1 MTARPFV
8 CVHGHFYQPP
18 RENPWLEAIEPQ
30 DSAAPYHDWNVRIT
44 AECYEPNTASRILDD
59 DDRIVS
65 IVNNYS
71 HISFNFGPTLLSW
84 LEREQPS
91 VYDAILDADRESQK
105 RFGGHGSALAQAYN
119 HTILPLATSEER
131 DVQVFWGVCDFEH
144 RFGRKPDGMWL
155 PETAVDLASLET
167 LAAHGIRFTVLA
179 PSQARQVRVIGEHDW
194 RDVSGAR
201 VDPTRPYIQRL
212 PSGESIVLFFYDGGL
227 SRSVAFDGLLHRGE
241 HFARRLARHT
251 DGAPEGGGALVHI
264 ATDGESYGHHH
275 RHGDMAL
282 AYALNAI
289 ESRGWG
295 ELTNYAWFLE
305 RFPPTHEVEIFENSS
320 WSCSHGVERWR
331 SDCGCKTGGPTAFT
345 QGWRAPLR
353 EALDSL
359 RDRTAHL
366 LHEESERCFKN
377 PTDALQHFIELILD
391 RSPENV
397 EQFLQQQRKG
407 TRTQESN
414 VRALKLLELGRQLQL
429 MYTSCGWFFSDL
441 SGIETI
447 QVLQYAGRA
456 VQLAEDLSGE
466 SIEDGFLERLA
477 RAHSNRSEAGSGR
490 DIYERSVRPGK
501 VTWEMLGAHYAMAS
515 FFETYPETT
524 TLYCYDVEREHYD
537 VRETGKTKLAIGH
550 ARLTSRITRA
560 REEMSFAVLYLGG
573 HTVTTGV
580 RRGSQTCDG
589 LLDAFTRG
597 DENEVRRILDD
608 CFGTHQYHLDSLF
621 GDEKRRIV
629 DALLRS
635 TLEDAEASHETVFE
649 KHSAT
654 MRFLTELGVPSP
666 PALSVAAE
674 VVLNRNLRRALA
686 ADTLDEE
693 LIGNLIAEAV
703 TEGVRLDE
711 ASLAYTA
718 RQTLDTLAA
727 QCFEDSADSADLE
740 RLDQLLHGVHLV
752 LALPFEVDLWQVQN
766 LYFHCLEQTRFRA
779 DRSGEWRAAF
789 DNLGDRLSMRLREL
803 EPTDASKASE

>member
-1 MTARPFV
+1 MPARPLV

-71 HISFNFGPTLLSW
+71 RISFNFGPTLLSW

-91 VYDAILDADRESQK
+91 VYDAILAADRESQK
-105 RFGGHGSALAQAYN
+105 RFGGHGSAIAQAYN
-119 HTILPLATSEER
+119 HIILPLATPEER
-131 DVQVFWGVCDFEH
+131 DVQVLWGVRDFEH

-155 PETAVDLASLET
+155 PETAVDLATLDT

-179 PSQARQVRVIGEHDW
+179 PSQARRVRVIGERDW
-194 RDVSGAR
+194 HDVSGAR
-201 VDPTRPYIQRL
+201 VDPTRPYVQQL

-227 SRSVAFDGLLHRGE
+227 SRGVAFDGLLHRGE
-241 HFARRLARHT
+241 HFARRLADAT
-251 DGAPEGGGALVHI
+251 PEGGGRLVHI

-275 RHGDMAL
+275 AHGDMAL
-282 AYALNAI
+282 AYALHAI

-320 WSCSHGVERWR
+320 WSCAHGVERWR
-331 SDCGCKTGGPTAFT
+331 SDCGCKTGGPAVWT
-345 QGWRAPLR
+345 QAWRAPVR
-353 EALDSL
+353 EALDWL
-359 RDRTAHL
+359 RDRAAHL

-377 PTDALQHFIELILD
+377 PVDALHQFIELILD

-397 EQFLQQQRKG
+397 DRFLQQHRKG
-407 TRTQESN
+407 RRTQNTN

-429 MYTSCGWFFSDL
+429 MYTSCGWFFSEL

-490 DIYERSVRPGK
+490 EIYERSVRPAK
-501 VTWEMLGAHYAMAS
+501 VNWEMLGAHYAMAS

-537 VRETGKTKLAIGH
+537 VRETGKTKLAIGR
-550 ARLTSRITRA
+550 ARLTSGITRA
-560 REEMSFAVLYLGG
+560 SEEMSFAVLYLGG
-573 HTVTTGV
+573 HTVATGV
-580 RRGSQTCDG
+580 RRGSRTCDG

-597 DENEVRRILDD
+597 DENEVRRVLDE
-608 CFGTHQYHLDSLF
+608 CFGEHQYHLESLF
-621 GDEKRRIV
+621 GDERRRIV

-649 KHSAT
+649 KHGAT

-693 LIGNLIAEAV
+693 LVGKLIAEAV

-711 ASLAYTA
+711 ASLVYATRQSVDAMAA
-718 RQTLDTLAA
+718 RF
-727 QCFEDSADSADLE
+727 FEDSADLE
-740 RLDQLLHGVHLV
+740 QLNQLLVGVRVV
-752 LALPFEVDLWQVQN
+752 LALPFEVDLWKVQN

-779 DRSGEWRAAF
+779 DRSDAWRAAF
-789 DNLGDRLSMRLREL
+789 DDLGDRLSMRLPDL
-803 EPTDASKASE
+803 EPTDASKARG